1 VKHQSIEVCSLSFI
15 FIEAEEKIKDQK
27 LDASAS
33 RFLETF
39 KKEMKEGMK
48 NISAKAQNKQGGNVQ
63 NTKNAPN
70 SENRSS
76 SSQNSAPQQT
86 QSNTPKTSQYHS
98 ENRSSSSQNSAP
110 QQTQSNT
117 PKTSQYQKLKVANNK
132 VDHDVDAD
140 TTSIRNMFCF
150 L

>member
-1 VKHQSIEVCSLSFI
+1 MTKSFYNISWPLTRTLIKLPFVFDNTDKDAKSTTNNVKHQSIEVCSLSFI

-86 QSNTPKTSQYHS
+86 QSNTPKTSQY
-98 ENRSSSSQNSAP
+98 QK
-110 QQTQSNT
+110 TQSRQQQ
-117 PKTSQYQKLKVANNK
+117 SG
-132 VDHDVDAD
+132 
-140 TTSIRNMFCF
+140 SRRGR
-150 L
+150 